1 MESERKNIL
10 YGEIK
15 VKDKKGIKT
24 IKEAVFREDATH
36 YKKME
41 IVEVVSFKIVG
52 QTNPLKSYTEVKA
65 SNEKRN
71 NITGA
76 YE

>member
-52 QTNPLKSYTEVKA
+52 QTHINNGYSEAKA
-65 SNEKRN
+65 NQLSKRDKL
-71 NITGA
+71 GG

>member
-1 MESERKNIL
+1 MNERKNIL

-24 IKEAVFREDATH
+24 IKKAVFKEDATH

-52 QTNPLKSYTEVKA
+52 QTNTLKSYTEVKA
-65 SNEKRN
+65 NQLSKRDKM
-71 NITGA
+71 GG